1 MARILIVDDDKDLL
15 LLIGEYLTAYGF
27 EAELAFSAA
36 QAKDYLHI
44 SHFDVIVSD
53 FSMPGESGLDLL
65 DYASFTYPGLPFIMI
80 TGSSMPLLKEEAM
93 KKGCSGYVTK
103 PFEFKELVGVIEAVL
118 SFPARDA
125 SGLAMTA

>member
-1 MARILIVDDDKDLL
+1 
-15 LLIGEYLTAYGF
+15 
-27 EAELAFSAA
+27 
-36 QAKDYLHI
+36 
-44 SHFDVIVSD
+44 
-53 FSMPGESGLDLL
+53 
-65 DYASFTYPGLPFIMI
+65 
-80 TGSSMPLLKEEAM
+80 MPLLKEEAM